1 MNLCKCF
8 LISIVIFAFY
18 IEFSPGLGNIWYR
31 VNSLGYKVI
40 RIDYFISYLIEPL
53 RNPILWNYKLWDSN
67 SIIFISI
74 MTLLIYYLFKT
85 KHQIKTIH
93 QKRR

>member
-1 MNLCKCF
+1 MNLLKSF
-8 LISIVIFAFY
+8 LISLLIFAYY
-18 IEFSPGLGNIWYR
+18 IECSSGLGNIWYR
-31 VNSLGYKVI
+31 VNSLGDRVV

-74 MTLLIYYLFKT
+74 MTLTIYYLFKT
-85 KHQIKTIH
+85 IKKIDL
-93 QKRR
+93 